1 MNLSA
6 TFLRRFA
13 SDAAASVCFLHSTP
27 PLHLN
32 HQRQRQQQQQVPD
45 KSLSVSRVLNYLCK
59 WTGWDGTII
68 HSGGEFV
75 KRVNIS
81 CLRSSLDTRRCA
93 RDCFRER
100 LKMQINLPTGG
111 HLYHPHAIKGHTVL
125 HIGLDFLRRNFRAVH
140 PAL

>member
-1 MNLSA
+1 MLLPLSA
-6 TFLRRFA
+6 SFTRL
-13 SDAAASVCFLHSTP
+13 P

-45 KSLSVSRVLNYLCK
+45 KSLKHFPSSELSLQVDG
-59 WTGWDGTII
+59 TGWDGTII